1 MIFGENETGMQRG
14 EEGPWTIAPIVIL
27 VVLLTITSIY
37 VPSFIALL
45 INAASLAY

>member
-1 MIFGENETGMQRG
+1 M
-14 EEGPWTIAPIVIL
+14 APVLIL
-27 VVLLTITSIY
+27 VVMLTITSIY